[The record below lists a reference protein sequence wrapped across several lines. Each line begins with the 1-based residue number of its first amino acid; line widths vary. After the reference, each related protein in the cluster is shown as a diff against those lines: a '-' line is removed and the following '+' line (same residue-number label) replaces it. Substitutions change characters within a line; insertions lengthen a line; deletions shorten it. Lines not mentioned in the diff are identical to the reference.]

1 MADNPQFMKTQVVNT
16 FGRAASPT
24 EANQFPPQKENLL
37 LFRKN
42 RIYLSLD
49 LKSTYDQ
56 KKGEYLDPVPRLTAS
71 FDGTFVN
78 MPADSKVLKEFAGFL
93 VKMADA
99 LDSIVIE
106 NSAINDDVVNAKK
119 ALQRFRTAA

>member
-1 MADNPQFMKTQVVNT
+1 MVATNIQNEVAGA
-16 FGRAASPT
+16 FGRVAPGRD
-24 EANQFPPQKENLL
+24 ANPYPPQKENLL

-99 LDSIVIE
+99 LDGIVIE
-106 NSAINDDVVNAKK
+106 NSAINDDVANAKK

>member
-1 MADNPQFMKTQVVNT
+1 MVTTNIQNEVAGA
-16 FGRAASPT
+16 FGRIAPSRD
-24 EANQFPPQKENLL
+24 ANAYPPQKENLL

-56 KKGEYLDPVPRLTAS
+56 KKGEYLEPVPRLTAS

-99 LDSIVIE
+99 LDGVVIE
-106 NSAINDDVVNAKK
+106 NSAINDDVANAKK

>member
-1 MADNPQFMKTQVVNT
+1 MVATNIQNEVACA
-16 FGRAASPT
+16 FGRVAPGRD
-24 EANQFPPQKENLL
+24 ANPYPPQKENLL

-99 LDSIVIE
+99 LDGIVIE